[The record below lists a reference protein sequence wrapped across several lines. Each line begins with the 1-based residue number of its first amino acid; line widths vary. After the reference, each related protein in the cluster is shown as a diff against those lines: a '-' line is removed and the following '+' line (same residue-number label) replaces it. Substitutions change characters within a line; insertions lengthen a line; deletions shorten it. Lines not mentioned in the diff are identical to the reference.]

1 MQQQRSSKNSMK
13 LLFFLT
19 LACADAFLAPHVLQ
33 RPTALLSKSATKVSA
48 VGAKE
53 KEFVIPLA
61 DIRLDDIPK
70 VGGKTASLGEMI
82 RELAHLGVD
91 VPGGFGVSSTAYDAV
106 FDQHRLRERLT
117 LLLED
122 LDGT

>member
-1 MQQQRSSKNSMK
+1 MK

-19 LACADAFLAPHVLQ
+19 LACADAFLAPHVSP
-33 RPTALLSKSATKVSA
+33 RPTALFSKSATKVA
-48 VGAKE
+48 AAAAAKE
-53 KEFVIPLA
+53 TQFVIPLA

-82 RELAHLGVD
+82 KELAHLGVD

-106 FDQHRLRERLT
+106 LDQHRLRERLT

-122 LDGT
+122 LDGTYH